1 MPAEP
6 KLSVQIRTTRKRG
19 AGDDGPPFSLD
30 VAFEAAPGI
39 TILFGPSGCGKST
52 TLAVIAGLLRPDS
65 GRIALGDDVWFD
77 SERGI
82 DRPPHLRHVAFVF
95 QSLALFPHM
104 TAARN
109 VMYGMDR
116 ALSRSEKRERA
127 AALLARL
134 KVAHLADRRPA
145 TFSGGEAQR
154 VAIARAFAMSPR
166 VALFDEPFSAMDRQL
181 RKDLIADLRTFVGEL
196 AIPLVHVTHQRNEA
210 RALSD
215 HVILL
220 DGGRVARVG
229 SARDLL
235 PQDRHHDMTFDE
247 TPLGDPLRGLTD
259 LAREAPERR

>member
-1 MPAEP
+1 MPEKMPAAP
-6 KLSVQIRTTRKRG
+6 KLSVQIKTTRSPRK
-19 AGDDGPPFSLD
+19 GDTHAPFSLD
-30 VAFEAAPGI
+30 VAFEATPGI

-52 TLAVIAGLLRPDS
+52 TLAAIAGLARPDS

-77 SERGI
+77 SERKI
-82 DRPPHLRHVAFVF
+82 DRPPHLRRVAFVF

-116 ALSRSEKRERA
+116 KLPGDERRGRA
-127 AALLARL
+127 GAILTRL
-134 KVAHLADRRPA
+134 KVGHLAERRPA

-166 VALFDEPFSAMDRQL
+166 LALFDEPFSAMDR
-181 RKDLIADLRTFVGEL
+181 DLRTDIISDLRAFVADLGITML
-196 AIPLVHVTHQRNEA
+196 HVTHQRNEA

-220 DGGRVARVG
+220 DAGRVVREGTA
-229 SARDLL
+229 AETL
-235 PQDRHHDMTFDE
+235 PRGMMPT
-247 TPLGDPLRGLTD
+247 DP
-259 LAREAPERR
+259 